1 MDKNARKILFIAV
14 YAIGLFVLVMA
25 MWSLFADFTIG
36 KSAYDVSSEAE
47 ASVAEAGKYAYWLSG
62 AGFFILLPFAVG
74 TLLTCFIRRLSV
86 SVLTAVYGLLA
97 FVALIVITAVVG
109 GLSYDDNGEVLENVC
124 LVVSAFQVE
133 LMWAMA
139 PVVLLSIFAVIISV
153 KNKTAERIGSADAVV
168 AEKTE
173 VEQ

>member
-1 MDKNARKILFIAV
+1 M
-14 YAIGLFVLVMA
+14 
-25 MWSLFADFTIG
+25 
-36 KSAYDVSSEAE
+36 
-47 ASVAEAGKYAYWLSG
+47 
-62 AGFFILLPFAVG
+62 
-74 TLLTCFIRRLSV
+74 
-86 SVLTAVYGLLA
+86 LA

-173 VEQ
+173 GEQ